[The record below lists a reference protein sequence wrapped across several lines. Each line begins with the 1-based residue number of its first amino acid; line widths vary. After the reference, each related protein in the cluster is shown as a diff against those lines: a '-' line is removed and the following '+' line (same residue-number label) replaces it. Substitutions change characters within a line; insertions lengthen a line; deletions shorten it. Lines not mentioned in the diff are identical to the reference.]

1 MKIVVKS
8 KAENLNINIRVPMA
22 VIITI
27 LRVCKP
33 FIKIDYNKKTDGKKI
48 SEIFNTKDV
57 DIIIKGLKYL
67 NKEYKGLSLVDVED
81 GNGEIVKIQI

>member
-22 VIITI
+22 VITI
-27 LRVCKP
+27 MLKVCKP

-48 SEIFNTKDV
+48 NEIFNTKDIDV
-57 DIIIKGLKYL
+57 IIKGLKYL
-67 NKEYKGLSLVDVED
+67 NKEYRGLSLVDVED
-81 GNGEIVKIQI
+81 SNGDIVKIQI